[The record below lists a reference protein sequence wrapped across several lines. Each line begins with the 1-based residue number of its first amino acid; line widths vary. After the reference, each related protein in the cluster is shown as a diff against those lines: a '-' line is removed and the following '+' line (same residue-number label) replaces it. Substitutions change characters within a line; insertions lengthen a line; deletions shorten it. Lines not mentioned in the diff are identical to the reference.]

1 MIQPISFLPFNY
13 YNKRPVVN
21 KVDNIQPIS
30 NSSDVITFTGSKWPK
45 PDLKQLWDK
54 GKLPTVKYGFYGD
67 KLTSFNIT
75 REHLLPKSKGGKKTY
90 DNIVLASRD
99 RNMARSNNDITL
111 FADKQTAED
120 YLKQWENVKLKEL
133 DGRKYIRL
141 IKKTLK
147 FLGLDLDK

>member
-1 MIQPISFLPFNY
+1 
-13 YNKRPVVN
+13 
-21 KVDNIQPIS
+21 
-30 NSSDVITFTGSKWPK
+30 
-45 PDLKQLWDK
+45 
-54 GKLPTVKYGFYGD
+54 
-67 KLTSFNIT
+67 
-75 REHLLPKSKGGKKTY
+75 
-90 DNIVLASRD
+90 
-99 RNMARSNNDITL
+99 MARSNNDITL